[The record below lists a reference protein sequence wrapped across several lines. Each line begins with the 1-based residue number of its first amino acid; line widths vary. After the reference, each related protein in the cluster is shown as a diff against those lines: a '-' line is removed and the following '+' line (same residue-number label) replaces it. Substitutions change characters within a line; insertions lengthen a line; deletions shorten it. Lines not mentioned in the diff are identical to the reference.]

1 MKKRLLLFCLA
12 LCMALPLCACTSA
25 NVSQQD
31 DDTEQ
36 ENVVEGSDSAETP
49 AQLQMSELTDAD
61 PVAVLE
67 IPIYEDIPLA
77 DDEALDV
84 LDIGAN
90 TVLLAVNV
98 ESELEQGLPRTK
110 ALMIYEMDSRTA
122 TTVER
127 FTDID
132 LYVTSGRLVE
142 NDYVYTAIL
151 SANLVD
157 VKGAVRRAGDSPWEF
172 PFDAECADGE
182 YLPEAF
188 VMPSGDVVFVL
199 CGEQDDDQNAFRVV
213 SISSDGTARVIFTPE
228 DRTARG
234 FNTMMIPYQS
244 GYMFRY
250 ATKTGWQF
258 CVGDEEGVSPFSD
271 VIDCRAVYPW
281 WACKDDVLLLAIG
294 FGDDVNGITS
304 MHNAV
309 VTREG
314 AITHLGDLRFMRFTM
329 GSSGKIAAVTS
340 HWEQYLLAFENNK
353 LSAVRIDLPATAT
366 EFFRSGDGCLYA
378 HLNSSRLG
386 RVGLFKILESC

>member
-1 MKKRLLLFCLA
+1 MKKNFLLFCLA
-12 LCMALPLCACTSA
+12 MCMTLSLCACTAS

-31 DDTEQ
+31 DDMEQ
-36 ENVVEGSDSAETP
+36 ESAVEVPDSVETP
-49 AQLQMSELTDAD
+49 AQLQMPELTDVD

-77 DDEALDV
+77 DDETIDV
-84 LDIGAN
+84 LDIGTD
-90 TVLLAVNV
+90 TVFLAVNT

-110 ALMIYEMDSRTA
+110 ALVIYEMDSQTA
-122 TTVER
+122 TTVEH
-127 FTDID
+127 FDDID
-132 LYVTSGRLVE
+132 LYVTAGRMVE
-142 NDYVYTAIL
+142 NDYIYTAIL
-151 SANLVD
+151 STRLID
-157 VKGAVRRAGDSPWEF
+157 VKGVVRRAGDSPWEV

-182 YLPEAF
+182 CLPEPF

-199 CGEQDDDQNAFRVV
+199 CGEQADDGSTFRVV
-213 SISSDGTARVIFTPE
+213 SVSPDGTARVIFTPE
-228 DRTARG
+228 DHTARG

-250 ATKTGWQF
+250 ATASGWQF
-258 CVGDEEGVSPFSD
+258 CVGDEKNVSPFSA

-294 FGDDVNGITS
+294 FGDDTNGITS

-314 AITHLGDLRFMRFTM
+314 AITHLGNLRFMRFTM
-329 GSSGKIAAVTS
+329 GSSGKIAAVTLD
-340 HWEQYLLAFENNK
+340 WEQYLLTFENNK

-366 EFFRSGDGCLYA
+366 EFFRSSGGRLYA
-378 HLNSSRLG
+378 HLSNPRLG
-386 RVGLFKILESC
+386 RIGLFEINE